1 MPALLQALLPTGNDS
16 LVPPHCFPEVPV
28 TWLHAVWAL
37 HVCETACSGHSPS
50 CSASQVSA
58 TPLQPRGAGASC
70 HGCPAR
76 KLGPQPLLPFVR
88 GPPPPRGLGSGPAG
102 CTSRLG
108 GGGGRRSMQLLS
120 ASGRSPQMPI
130 PAATGP
136 RLGSPQSLSHHS
148 EAQGRLAQ
156 LCELLTVPL

>member
-108 GGGGRRSMQLLS
+108 AGGGQKVHAAALSFRKIPPDAHPCCHRSQV
-120 ASGRSPQMPI
+120 GVPTVTFPPQRSPRQ
-130 PAATGP
+130 AGTT
-136 RLGSPQSLSHHS
+136 L
-148 EAQGRLAQ
+148 
-156 LCELLTVPL
+156 

>member
-1 MPALLQALLPTGNDS
+1 MPALLQALLPTGNDP
-16 LVPPHCFPEVPV
+16 LVPPHCFPEVLV

-58 TPLQPRGAGASC
+58 TPLQPGGAGASC

-108 GGGGRRSMQLLS
+108 GGGAEGPCSCSQLQEDPPRCPSLL
-120 ASGRSPQMPI
+120 PQVPGW
-130 PAATGP
+130 GP
-136 RLGSPQSLSHHS
+136 HCPQGHFPTTAKPKAGWHNSVN
-148 EAQGRLAQ
+148 A
-156 LCELLTVPL
+156 